1 MTVEAAPAGK
11 GAQDYGRLLRAIGAE
26 RDRQAFAALFL
37 HFAPRIKSYLMR
49 FGTAAN
55 MAEELAQETMLV
67 VWQRAATYD
76 PDKAGASTW
85 IFTIA
90 RNLRIDQI
98 RREKSA
104 AKYEPDPSD
113 EPDLPPASD
122 ALVLASERE
131 DRVRRALKSL
141 SEEQAKIVQMSFFS
155 EKPHAE
161 IARDLGIPLGTVK
174 SRIRLAMDRLRN
186 LLGDLT

>member
-1 MTVEAAPAGK
+1 MTGLPPANQAAP
-11 GAQDYGRLLRAIGAE
+11 DFDRLLQAVGAD
-26 RDRQAFAALFL
+26 RDRKAFAALFQ

-55 MAEELAQETMLV
+55 MAEEFAQETMLI
-67 VWQRAATYD
+67 VWQKAASFD
-76 PDKAGASTW
+76 PARAGASVW

-90 RNLRIDQI
+90 RNLRIDHI

-113 EPDLPPASD
+113 EPDLPPPSD
-122 ALVLASERE
+122 VFVLASERE
-131 DRVRRALKSL
+131 DRVRNALKSL

>member
-1 MTVEAAPAGK
+1 MTAGSASAGKAAPDFDG
-11 GAQDYGRLLRAIGAE
+11 LLRAIGHE
-26 RDRQAFAALFL
+26 RDRKAFAALFL
-37 HFAPRIKSYLMR
+37 HFAPRIKAYLMR
-49 FGTAAN
+49 AGTAAN
-55 MAEELAQETMLV
+55 MAEELAQETMLT
-67 VWQRAATYD
+67 VWQKAASFD
-76 PDKAGASTW
+76 PDKAGASVW

-113 EPDLPPASD
+113 EPDLPPPSD
-122 ALVLASERE
+122 AIVLASERE
-131 DRVRRALKSL
+131 NRVRKALKSL